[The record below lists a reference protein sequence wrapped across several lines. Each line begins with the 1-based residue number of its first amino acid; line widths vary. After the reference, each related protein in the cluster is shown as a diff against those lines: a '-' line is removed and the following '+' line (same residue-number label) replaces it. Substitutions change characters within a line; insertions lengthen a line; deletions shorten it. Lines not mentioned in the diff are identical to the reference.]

1 MSELKG
7 ACVFGQSGGPTSVIN
22 ASFYGA
28 VKAALDSPCITRV
41 LGAAHGVQ
49 GILKDEL
56 YDLGREDPKELRRLL
71 NTPSSALGSCRYK
84 LKDPDQDETD
94 FRRILEVFQKYDVR

>member
-1 MSELKG
+1 MSELTG

-28 VKAALDSPCITRV
+28 VKAALEAACITRV
-41 LGAAHGVQ
+41 LGAAHGIQ

-56 YDLGREDPKELRRLL
+56 YDLGRADPRALQRLL
-71 NTPSSALGSCRYK
+71 
-84 LKDPDQDETD
+84 
-94 FRRILEVFQKYDVR
+94 